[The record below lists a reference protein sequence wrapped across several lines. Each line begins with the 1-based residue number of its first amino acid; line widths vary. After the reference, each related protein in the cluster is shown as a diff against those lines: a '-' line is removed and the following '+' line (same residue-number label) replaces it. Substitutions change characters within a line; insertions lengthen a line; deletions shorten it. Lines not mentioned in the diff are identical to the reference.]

1 MLPICSSQSPKAGDK
16 VLAGHHLKMQD
27 IRKDQALRILLRGS
41 SKYFIIVI
49 TDAGY
54 QFVGKLN
61 IPQTI
66 YVDLQKVV
74 EREKAIF
81 LGTFLP
87 LIIH

>member
-16 VLAGHHLKMQD
+16 VLAGHQLKMQD
-27 IRKDQALRILLRGS
+27 IRKDPALRLLLRGS
-41 SKYFIIVI
+41 SKYFVIVI

-54 QFVGKLN
+54 QFVGKLKLP
-61 IPQTI
+61 PQI
-66 YVDLQKVV
+66 YLDLQKVV